1 MSKGPFSVTTFN
13 LFLDIGE
20 KRTSITNT
28 EHEYHDGR
36 QLIMT
41 FLHVK
46 TVLNW
51 IAVDVVVR
59 AETEVEVAAV
69 IGRDV
74 DTDVN
79 LVAFYRDCKIS
90 AIRIF
95 FNSTLTCFVR
105 LDYDPVCECPS
116 HLVRPRVQIPCV
128 AADATEA
135 AVHIPVALGKRK
147 TLKLSCQ
154 V

>member
-28 EHEYHDGR
+28 EHEYHGR

-46 TVLNW
+46 TVLHW

-79 LVAFYRDCKIS
+79 LVAYYRESEIS
-90 AIRIF
+90 AIRLF
-95 FNSTLTCFVR
+95 F
-105 LDYDPVCECPS
+105 
-116 HLVRPRVQIPCV
+116 
-128 AADATEA
+128 
-135 AVHIPVALGKRK
+135 
-147 TLKLSCQ
+147 
-154 V
+154 